1 MNATL
6 TTIDEFGRD
15 ISLRKQKNDK
25 PQSTKDRFRGMKW
38 SDICDEIEEEIEKM
52 CLEQEQKQKAEDR
65 IKFKKITNERKNLLQ
80 NGLYELEEG
89 EILE

>member
-6 TTIDEFGRD
+6 ITIDEFGRD
-15 ISLRKQKNDK
+15 ISLRNQKNDK

-38 SDICDEIEEEIEKM
+38 ADICDEIEEEIEKM

-65 IKFKKITNERKNLLQ
+65 IKFRKITNERKNLLQ

>member
-1 MNATL
+1 MNTTL

-15 ISLRKQKNDK
+15 NSLRKQKTNRPTSIK
-25 PQSTKDRFRGMKW
+25 NRFKSTNW
-38 SDICDEIEEEIEKM
+38 AEICDEIEEEIEKM

-65 IKFKKITNERKNLLQ
+65 IKYIKITNERKQLLQ
-80 NGLYELEEG
+80 KGLYDLEEG